1 VALDALED
9 AALGQVVDEAP
20 LEELVVVALGR
31 VAEEVAVVVERA
43 TKEVAAEEVAATPAL
58 PPPLVIE
65 WLPTTE

>member
-1 VALDALED
+1 MALDALVA

-43 TKEVAAEEVAATPAL
+43 TKEVAAEEVAATTAL